1 MNASTVFLVDDD
13 AAVRGAVSASLQQMG
28 FDVSTHASAES
39 FLENYDPT
47 RRGCLIL
54 DVCMPGMSG
63 IELQQELAARGIT
76 LPVLFITGC
85 GAVADTVKAI
95 KAGAVDFLEKPVP
108 PAVLVSRI
116 EEAFAQDACRA
127 QEARERET
135 LRHGFALLTAREREV
150 IMLVVKG
157 ASNKEIARRLA
168 ISFRTVEKYRAAAMI
183 KLQVN
188 SVAEL
193 CRAMQSRLLDTLTES
208 DST

>member
-13 AAVRGAVSASLQQMG
+13 AAVRSAVSASLQQMG
-28 FDVSTHASAES
+28 FDVRTHASAES
-39 FLENYDPT
+39 FLANYDPT

-95 KAGAVDFLEKPVP
+95 KAGAVDFLEKPVAP
-108 PAVLVSRI
+108 DVLLSRI
-116 EEAFAQDACRA
+116 EQAFAQDTRRA

-135 LRHGFALLTAREREV
+135 LRQGFAQLTAREREV

-157 ASNKEIARRLA
+157 ASNKEIARHLA

-183 KLQVN
+183 KLQVS

-193 CRAMQSRLLDTLTES
+193 CRAMQSRLLDTLIES
-208 DST
+208 DPT